1 MSTRKAIQYRE
12 DIALDVTLIQLI
24 KLSLSFSSSQ
34 GFDRTTEISVG
45 SSRLI
50 ESIFAFNKVVAYAL
64 L

>member
-24 KLSLSFSSSQ
+24 KLALSFSGSQ

-50 ESIFAFNKVVAYAL
+50 ESTFAFNKVVAYAL

>member
-50 ESIFAFNKVVAYAL
+50 ESTFAFNKVVAYAL

>member
-24 KLSLSFSSSQ
+24 KLALSFISSQ
-34 GFDRTTEISVG
+34 GFDRTTEISAG

-50 ESIFAFNKVVAYAL
+50 ESTFAFNKVVAYAL